1 MSYIPWL
8 LFEKTVPGV
17 QENGARGSVSG
28 GSAPS
33 IRSVPGGLRA
43 KTLWDP
49 GPNIDIDMYYIIQY
63 VCIKYVF
70 HMYLYGHLFFV
81 IWLEINPGR
90 MLTRKM

>member
-33 IRSVPGGLRA
+33 IQSVPGGLRA

-49 GPNIDIDMYYIIQY
+49 GPNIDIDYDDYYDY
-63 VCIKYVF
+63 Y
-70 HMYLYGHLFFV
+70 YDYY
-81 IWLEINPGR
+81 
-90 MLTRKM
+90 

>member
-1 MSYIPWL
+1 MSFISWL

-43 KTLWDP
+43 KTLE
-49 GPNIDIDMYYIIQY
+49 GPEASICID
-63 VCIKYVF
+63 KY
-70 HMYLYGHLFFV
+70 
-81 IWLEINPGR
+81 
-90 MLTRKM
+90 MLA

>member
-1 MSYIPWL
+1 MTLICSMIYAAVRRILVPMSYIPWL

-17 QENGARGSVSG
+17 QENGARDSVSG

-49 GPNIDIDMYYIIQY
+49 GPNIDID
-63 VCIKYVF
+63 
-70 HMYLYGHLFFV
+70 
-81 IWLEINPGR
+81 
-90 MLTRKM
+90 